1 MKIQVVSRS
10 VEGFNSLEQFV
21 SSDGGVL
28 LLDKD
33 IEWTSFDVV
42 KKVRSM
48 LQVKKVGHA
57 GTLDPLATGLLILC
71 SSKMT
76 KSIDTY
82 QQKEKEYT
90 GVFTLGAVTESYDA
104 ATTIQFVSMPDNISD
119 DMIRTNTQRY
129 VGRISQIPPM
139 YSAVKVGGKRLYT
152 HARKG
157 NVIERKPREVTITLF
172 DIWKIENPD
181 VYFTVICS
189 KGTYVRT
196 LVHDFGQDLS
206 CGAYLKNLRRT
217 RIGEYHVDHAWTIDS
232 IKKAIEN

>member
-28 LLDKD
+28 LLDKY

-71 SSKMT
+71 SNKMT
-76 KSIDTY
+76 KTIDTY
-82 QQKEKEYT
+82 QQEEKEYT
-90 GVFTLGAVTESYDA
+90 GVFTLGAVTESYDT
-104 ATTIQFVSMPDNISD
+104 ATNIQFVSMPDTVSD

-129 VGRISQIPPM
+129 VGKISQIPPM

-157 NVIERKPREVTITLF
+157 NVIERKPREVTVTSF
-172 DIWKIENPD
+172 DIWKIEKPD

-196 LVHDFGQDLS
+196 LVHDFGQDLR

-217 RIGEYHVDHAWTIDS
+217 RIGEYHVDDAWTIDS